1 MNRKFFIALASV
13 LLLVSCNKDDM
24 ELLRSP
30 YRLQGELSPSFGLPV
45 ISNGQLNLND
55 LLMSFDGTFEGLI
68 TDDNT
73 ITFEYKDT
81 IRETIPIG
89 SMIAKRGGERK
100 SGRVERWKSGKAGKA
115 KSVVPFI
122 ARDTVIEYTLP
133 IDFFD
138 KADMQS
144 IVDGNMSIHELRFNL
159 DAVVSGTCPP
169 NVDSA
174 LRAYVNARFDNVTI
188 KYTGHDNVLRT
199 FTGFAGQSLQ
209 LNDIIEGGTVRFDSV
224 NLAEIVNSMPR
235 SITAGFHMHVEVDS
249 GLVLDNLGLLTDT
262 TGINSFN
269 ALLDSLR
276 MTSITIGA
284 NLRVLLPFEV
294 RIGGLPYSYD
304 LVLNGNGGDGSS
316 SSIFEQLDST
326 LTHLLGDGAVDMD
339 SSKVTAYMKFS
350 NGIPLDLTLSG
361 TLVDANGT
369 ETYVLFA
376 NQKIAS
382 AVTAPVANRPGVV
395 EAVADSTTTLE
406 LPLTVEALERLTQ
419 ASKLRLRLQ
428 MATPDFST
436 DPSFKMVKRDD
447 YLKVKMMIRLDPN
460 IKIDMQLF
468 EGFGNII
475 SGLPVIGGMIGGNE

>member
-1 MNRKFFIALASV
+1 MAAALFT
-13 LLLVSCNKDDM
+13 SCNKDDM
-24 ELLRSP
+24 LLIQKP

-45 ISNGQLNLND
+45 ISSDTMNLND

-89 SMIAKRGGERK
+89 GMIAKGGRRGGLRTTHHP
-100 SGRVERWKSGKAGKA
+100 

-138 KADMQS
+138 KADMQA
-144 IVDGNMSIHELRFNL
+144 IVDGNISIHELQFNL
-159 DAVVSGTCPP
+159 DAYVQGSCPA

-188 KYTGHDNVLRT
+188 KYVGHDNVMRT
-199 FTGFAGQSLQ
+199 FTGFASQSLM
-209 LNDIIEGGTVRFDSV
+209 LNDIIQGGTLEFDSV
-224 NLAEIVNSMPR
+224 NLADIINSMPR
-235 SITAGFHMHVEVDS
+235 SITAGFHLHVEVDS

-284 NLRVLLPFEV
+284 NMKVLLPFEIM
-294 RIGGLPYSYD
+294 IGELPYSYD
-304 LVLNGNGGDGSS
+304 LELKGNDNTSDTS
-316 SSIFEQLDST
+316 TAASIFDVLDST
-326 LTHLLGDGAVDMD
+326 LTKLLGEGAVSMD
-339 SSKVTAYMKFS
+339 SSKVSAILKFQ

-361 TLVDANGT
+361 TLVDANDM

-376 NQKIAS
+376 NRKIAS
-382 AVTAPVANRPGVV
+382 AVTGPVDGRPGVTQ
-395 EAVADSTTTLE
+395 AVRDSATIVE
-406 LPLTVEALERLTQ
+406 LPLSVEALDKLTK
-419 ASKLRLRLQ
+419 ASKLRLRLVL
-428 MATPDFST
+428 ATSNDNT
-436 DPSFKMVKRDD
+436 FKMIKRDD
-447 YLKVKMMIRLDPN
+447 YLKVKMMVKLDPS
-460 IKIDMQLF
+460 IQIDMQF
-468 EGFGNII
+468 FDGFGNMFNGI
-475 SGLPVIGGMIGGNE
+475 PVIGGLLNGN

>member
-1 MNRKFFIALASV
+1 MKKRVFIALAAV
-13 LLLVSCNKDDM
+13 LLLASCSKDDQ
-24 ELLRSP
+24 ELLRHP

-138 KADMQS
+138 KADMQL

-174 LRAYVNARFDNVTI
+174 LRAYVSARFDNVTI

-235 SITAGFHMHVEVDS
+235 SITAGFHLHVEVDS

-304 LVLNGNGGDGSS
+304 LVLNGNDGGEG
-316 SSIFEQLDST
+316 SSIFDQLDST
-326 LTHLLGDGAVDMD
+326 LTSLLGEGAVSLD
-339 SSKVTAYMKFS
+339 SSKVTAYVKFS
-350 NGIPLDLTLSG
+350 NGIPLDLTLNG

-376 NQKIAS
+376 NKKIAS
-382 AVTAPVANRPGVV
+382 AVTGPVAGRPGVV
-395 EAVADSTTTLE
+395 QAIADSVTVVE
-406 LPLTVEALERLTQ
+406 LPLTVDALEKLTQ
-419 ASKLRLRLQ
+419 ASKLRLRLV
-428 MATPDFST
+428 MATPDFTS

-447 YLKVKMMIRLDPN
+447 YLKIKMMVKLDPSM
-460 IKIDMQLF
+460 KIDTEIF
-468 EGFGNII
+468 GGFGNII
-475 SGLPVIGGMIGGNE
+475 GGVPVIGNLLGGNN